1 VADREAQLAA
11 LRRARLAVGDEQL
24 VADHVAKLAEIA
36 RLDAEAAESTRDHVP
51 GADTRTQPADP
62 STGHLARA
70 AGSVARPVRRLGH
83 LVSLVGPAIRY
94 SGGLRGAVRR
104 AVGLVR
110 REGLSGIRYGVQ
122 VADHSREPSAEQLA
136 AVLQRRITL
145 SPPWYS
151 DDDPEISLVVLNA
164 NDTARTIDCLRSVW
178 QHTAG
183 HRYEIVVVDNGS
195 RAEDFAQLAQLEGPC
210 RIIRLPVRRADGEA
224 HNLGVE
230 AATGRVLGLLGHDV
244 TVTYGWLEPLMDV
257 LDSTPD
263 SGAVGPKVVSA
274 GVISAAG
281 GLVDESGRIVARG
294 RFRDQDDPAY
304 GTSTVVDYVSPDC
317 TLVRTEDFVR
327 VLGYD
332 LTYGSGYEHADICLK
347 LSRLGLQVYYAPGA
361 VVVRHGSVPAGVA
374 GDAGGLT
381 EVNRAKFLAR
391 WGGYLRT
398 GRHTP
403 PPETTPVLTCAS
415 AEGKLTAGV
424 YTAHPLTP
432 GGGERYVLGLI
443 SQLQRLGYHVR
454 LITPAPYSRMR
465 VTALARIFDIAVD
478 GLCLSTLEEAARLAP
493 FDDFVAMGIELV
505 PPVAAMGR
513 RNTFLCQ
520 FPFPTPDEEVRR
532 RAAWYAGYDR
542 VLVYSAF
549 VEQAMSTRASAA
561 GLRELPIEI
570 VSPAVPL
577 SPRPIATDKSGIL
590 SVGRFF
596 VGGHSKRQD
605 LQIAAF
611 RQLVESGRAGDA
623 VLHLV
628 GSSSTEREN
637 RAYVRDCI
645 AAAEGLPVEFHID
658 AGADVL
664 DGLYETCSLF
674 WHSSGLGVDVARDP
688 ERCEHFGISPIEAMS
703 YGTIPLVVGNGG
715 PAAIITDG
723 IDGYHYDDVA
733 ELVSKTARLLA
744 LTEEQLGG
752 LRIAARTRSADYGDD
767 AFAARVGEVFSR

>member
-1 VADREAQLAA
+1 
-11 LRRARLAVGDEQL
+11 VGDEQL
-24 VADHVAKLAEIA
+24 AAEHASKLAEIA
-36 RLDAEAAESTRDHVP
+36 RIDTEAAVGRRHHVP
-51 GADTRTQPADP
+51 VTDHRAHASGP
-62 STGHLARA
+62 SSATGRLARA
-70 AGSVARPVRRLGH
+70 AGSVARTIQRFGH

-94 SGGLRGAVRR
+94 GGGLRGALRR
-104 AVGLVR
+104 AVGLIR

-122 VADHSREPSAEQLA
+122 VADHSREPSPEQLA
-136 AVLQRRITL
+136 AVHQRPITL

-151 DDDPEISLVVLNA
+151 EDDPEVSLVVVNV

-178 QHTAG
+178 EHTVG

-195 RAEDFAQLAQLEGPC
+195 RAEDFTQLTQLEGPC
-210 RIIRLPVRRADGEA
+210 RIVRLPVRRADGEA
-224 HNLGVE
+224 VNLGAE
-230 AATGRVLGLLGHDV
+230 AATGRILGLLGHDV
-244 TVTYGWLEPLMDV
+244 TVTNGWLEPLVDV
-257 LDSTPD
+257 LDSAPD
-263 SGAVGPKVVSA
+263 CGAVGPKVVA
-274 GVISAAG
+274 GGVISSAG
-281 GLVDESGRIVARG
+281 GLLDESGRIVARG
-294 RFRDQDDPAY
+294 RYRDQDDPAY
-304 GTSTVVDYVSPDC
+304 SSSSVVDYVSLDC
-317 TLVRTEDFVR
+317 TLVRTEDFAR

-332 LTYGSGYEHADICLK
+332 MTYGSGYEHADVCLK
-347 LSRLGLQVYYAPGA
+347 LSRLGLRVYYAPTS
-361 VVVRHGSVPAGVA
+361 VVVRHENIVGSVP
-374 GDAGGLT
+374 GDSSPAGLT
-381 EVNRAKFLAR
+381 EVNRAKFLVR

-403 PPETTPVLTCAS
+403 PPKTTPVLACGS
-415 AEGKLTAGV
+415 SEGRLTAAV

-432 GGGERYVLGLI
+432 GGGERYVLSLV
-443 SQLQRLGYHVR
+443 SQLQRLGYQVR
-454 LITPAPYSRMR
+454 LVTPAPYSRMR

-478 GLCLSTLEEAARLAP
+478 GLCLTSLEEAARLAP

-505 PPVAAMGR
+505 PPVEPMGR

-520 FPFPTPDEEVRR
+520 FPFPTPDEDVSRR
-532 RAAWYAGYDR
+532 SAWYAAYDR
-542 VLVYSAF
+542 VVVYSAF
-549 VEQAMSTRASAA
+549 VEEAMAARSRAAR
-561 GLRELPIEI
+561 LRDLPIEI

-577 SPRPIATDKSGIL
+577 SSRPLAADKSGIV

-605 LQIAAF
+605 LQIQAF

-628 GSSSTEREN
+628 GSSSMEREN
-637 RAYVRDCI
+637 RAFVRDCI

-664 DGLYETCSLF
+664 DALYESCSLF
-674 WHSSGLGVDVARDP
+674 WHSSGLGVDVARHP

-733 ELVSKTARLLA
+733 ELVAKTARLLA
-744 LTEEQLGG
+744 LTEEQRRPM
-752 LRIAARTRSADYGDD
+752 RIAARTRSTDYGDD
-767 AFAARVGEVFSR
+767 AFAARVREVFSL

>member
-1 VADREAQLAA
+1 VADRDAELVA
-11 LRRARLAVGDEQL
+11 LRAARLATGDEQI
-24 VADHVAKLAEIA
+24 AAEHAAKQAEIA
-36 RLDAEAAESTRDHVP
+36 RIDAEVADEGPHRAPTTDAPTASAGTRRVVLV
-51 GADTRTQPADP
+51 
-62 STGHLARA
+62 GHRI
-70 AGSVARPVRRLGH
+70 ARPIQRFGH

-94 SGGLRGAVRR
+94 SGGLRGALRR
-104 AVGLVR
+104 AVGLIR

-122 VADHSREPSAEQLA
+122 VADHSREPSPEQLA
-136 AVLQRRITL
+136 AVFQRPITL

-151 DDDPEISLVVLNA
+151 EDDPEVSLVVVNV
-164 NDTARTIDCLRSVW
+164 NDTARTVDCLRSVW
-178 QHTAG
+178 EHTAG
-183 HRYEIVVVDNGS
+183 HRYEVVVVDNGS
-195 RAEDFAQLAQLEGPC
+195 RAEDFAQLSQLEGPC
-210 RIIRLPVRRADGEA
+210 RIVRLPVRRADGEA
-224 HNLGVE
+224 GNLGAE

-244 TVTYGWLEPLMDV
+244 TVTHGWLEPLMDV
-257 LDSTPD
+257 LDSTSD
-263 SGAVGPKVVSA
+263 CGAVGPKLVA
-274 GVISAAG
+274 GGFISAAG
-281 GLVDESGRIVARG
+281 ALLDESGRIVTRG

-304 GTSTVVDYVSPDC
+304 SSSRVVDYVSPDC
-317 TLVRTEDFVR
+317 TLVRTDDFAR
-327 VLGYD
+327 ILGYD
-332 LTYGSGYEHADICLK
+332 MTYGSGYEHADVCLK
-347 LSRLGLQVYYAPGA
+347 LSRLGLQVYYAPTS
-361 VVVRHGSVPAGVA
+361 VVVRHQSVPGESSPAGLA
-374 GDAGGLT
+374 
-381 EVNRAKFLAR
+381 EVNRAKFLVR
-391 WGGYLRT
+391 WDGYLRT

-403 PPETTPVLTCAS
+403 PPEATPVLTCAS
-415 AEGKLTAGV
+415 AEGKLSAAV
-424 YTAHPLTP
+424 YTAHPLTA
-432 GGGERYVLGLI
+432 GGGERYVLGLV

-454 LITPAPYSRMR
+454 LVTPAPYSRMR

-478 GLCLSTLEEAARLAP
+478 GLCLTSPEEAARLAP

-505 PPVAAMGR
+505 PPVEPMGR

-520 FPFPTPDEEVRR
+520 FPFPTPDEDIRR
-532 RAAWYAGYDR
+532 RSAWYAGYDR
-542 VLVYSAF
+542 VVVYSAF
-549 VEQAMSTRASAA
+549 VKEAMAARARAA

-577 SPRPIATDKSGIL
+577 SSRPITKDKSGIV

-605 LQIAAF
+605 LQIKAF

-628 GSSSTEREN
+628 GSSSMEREN
-637 RAYVRDCI
+637 RAFVSDCI

-664 DGLYETCSLF
+664 DELYESCSLF

-733 ELVSKTARLLA
+733 QLVSKTARLLA
-744 LTEEQLGG
+744 LTEEQRRPM
-752 LRIAARTRSADYGDD
+752 RIAARTRSAEYGDD